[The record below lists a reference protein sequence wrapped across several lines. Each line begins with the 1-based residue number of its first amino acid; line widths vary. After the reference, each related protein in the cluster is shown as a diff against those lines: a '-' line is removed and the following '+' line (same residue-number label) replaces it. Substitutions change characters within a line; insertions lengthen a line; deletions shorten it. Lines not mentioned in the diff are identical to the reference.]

1 MTMPKAMVLQIDNM
15 SDFETQVLGAQQPV
29 LVDFYSDSCPPCR
42 QLAPAIDALAEE
54 YDGCALLCKVN
65 VEHATDLAKRY
76 GIQGI
81 PAVVFF
87 SGGQEVERLVRLQ
100 PRSTYTDALDKLIG

>member
-1 MTMPKAMVLQIDNM
+1 MVLQIDNIP
-15 SDFETQVLGAQQPV
+15 DFESRILGARQPV

-42 QLAPAIDALAEE
+42 QLAPTIDALAEE
-54 YDGCALLCKVN
+54 YDGRALLCKVN
-65 VEHATDLAKRY
+65 VERATDLAQRY

-100 PRSTYTDALDKLIG
+100 PRSAYTDALDKLIG